1 MNPKKQPSREFHLH
15 LISDATGETLV
26 SLAKAAC
33 AQFAD
38 VKPVEHVY
46 ALVRSERQLQWA
58 IRNLEAQPGLVMFT
72 MMSETLRDTLEEKCR
87 ALSVPCIAVLDP
99 VLTSLETYLGIR
111 SSHKPGGQHEMDA
124 EYFRRME
131 ALNYTIHHDD
141 GQIMDDL
148 NAADVVL
155 VGVSR
160 TSKTP
165 TCIYLANRGVKAANI
180 PIVPNIDLPAELYDV
195 VNPLVVG
202 LIATPDRLI
211 KIRRNRLISLNQ
223 DPDTEYV
230 DLEAVREETA
240 FARKLF
246 ARQGWPVID
255 VTRKSVEETA
265 AAILNLYTERQEE
278 RTRSA

>member
-1 MNPKKQPSREFHLH
+1 MNPQKQPVREFHLH

-38 VKPVEHVY
+38 IRPQEHVY
-46 ALVRSERQLQWA
+46 ALVRSERQLQRA
-58 IRNLEAQPGLVMFT
+58 LKQIKDLPGIVMFT
-72 MMSETLRDTLEEKCR
+72 MMSEELRETLEEKCR
-87 ALSVPCIAVLDP
+87 AWSIPCIAVLDP
-99 VLTSLETYLGIR
+99 VLTSLEAYLGAE

-124 EYFRRME
+124 EYFRRIE
-131 ALNYTIHHDD
+131 ALSYTIHHDD
-141 GQIMDDL
+141 GQVMDDL
-148 NAADVVL
+148 SNADVIL

-180 PIVPNIDLPAELYDV
+180 PIVPNIDLPPDLYQASG
-195 VNPLVVG
+195 PLIVG

-211 KIRRNRLISLNQ
+211 KIRRNRLISLHQ
-223 DPDTEYV
+223 DPDTDYV
-230 DLEAVREETA
+230 DLESVREETA

-265 AAILNLYTERQEE
+265 AAILNLYTERKEGLE
-278 RTRSA
+278 NGA